1 MLTLVALISMIIL
14 AVMSVQAKDLL
25 YSVIYL
31 AGVSIMVSVLFIILS
46 APDIALTEA
55 AVGAGLS
62 TFFFIAAVKKTERKE
77 K

>member
-1 MLTLVALISMIIL
+1 MLTTVVLSSAIIFSIL
-14 AVMSVQAKDLL
+14 AVREGDLL
-25 YSVIYL
+25 KSVIYL
-31 AGVSIMVSVLFIILS
+31 AIVSLMVSVLFVMLS

-62 TFFFIAAVKKTERKE
+62 TFIFIAAIKKTERME

>member
-1 MLTLVALISMIIL
+1 MLTLVVLISMIVFSIL
-14 AVMSVQAKDLL
+14 AVGAKDLL
-25 YSVIYL
+25 FASIYL
-31 AGVSIMVSVLFIILS
+31 AVVSMMVSVLFFLLS

-62 TFFFIAAVKKTERKE
+62 TFFFIATVKKTERME